1 MSLKSTI
8 KDGRGSS
15 NQAGVSTAG
24 ELIVR
29 GIGDNQSNNQSL
41 AVNGQ
46 AYNFFPPLPGQTFV
60 ITTIIFSVKAG
71 TVLTIF
77 SAPTATSVVQDIL
90 LLSTNILNATTQS
103 ITFSFGGF
111 LPVGE
116 GEFLNATT
124 DNATSQMTIVGFYRP
139 T

>member
-1 MSLKSTI
+1 MSLKMLI
-8 KDGRGSS
+8 KDGKGSG

-41 AVNGQ
+41 AINGQ
-46 AYNFFPPLPGQTFV
+46 AYNFFRPLPEQTFV
-60 ITTIIFSVKAG
+60 ITTIIFSVKAN
-71 TVLTIF
+71 TTLTIF
-77 SAPTATSVVQDIL
+77 SAPSATSTVQDTL
-90 LLSTNILNATTQS
+90 LFSTTITTATTQA
-103 ITFSFGGF
+103 IPFSFGGF

-124 DNATSQMTIVGFYRP
+124 SNATSQMTIIGFYRP
-139 T
+139 K